1 VSSHAGLSARALDP
15 VVTLP
20 PARVRWLLPLALG
33 AALAAATLIA
43 KGGTSLAPATY
54 VEIAVVLVGA
64 AVAIAALLL
73 APTPQR
79 RWGGITLVLLAAL
92 AAWTALSISWAITPD
107 VAWTEAN
114 RTVAYVAAFAGA
126 IGIARLAPEHG
137 RSILTAVL
145 VACLTICVIGLFK
158 KAFPAVT
165 NSTAE
170 LARLREPLGY
180 WNALG
185 ALAAMAAPACLW
197 LAARRTGHTVSRALG
212 YPLLGLTLVTLLFSY
227 SRGAL
232 VALVLALVFWFA
244 VVPLRLRALTVLLVS
259 GIGAGAVTA
268 WAFFQDALSKDGQPL
283 AARIAAGH
291 TLAVVLLLMLVL
303 LFAAGLAIEW
313 ASSEYTPAAGMR
325 RAIGIA
331 ALSVALLLPVAGV
344 FALALSQRGLPGTV
358 SQAWNSFFSTSATSP
373 GYGPERLGTTSS
385 KRGAYW
391 HEAYLI
397 WSHNELEGA
406 GAGGFMTARREYRR
420 DPVDVRHTHGYV
432 PQTAADLGL
441 TGLLISLAG
450 VIAWLIAARRS
461 TMRPRPGDPESAEP
475 IWRTPSAWSQAAR
488 RRLSALAPHRRG
500 ERVRT
505 AYARGGMADAYPGPL
520 EGARIELLTL
530 VAVVLTF
537 GLHSAIDWTW
547 AFPGVA
553 LIAVVAA
560 GYVAGHGPLGAPGA
574 PRSAS
579 VQARAAAAAV
589 VAIIALVCVW
599 AIWQPQRSAAAVD
612 SSSALLTN
620 NRVGDALLLAKQA
633 VNRDPVAAQ
642 PLYQWAQVESRAGH
656 RAFAVRI
663 LQQAVRLQPRNP
675 DTWQQ
680 LASFQ
685 LNTMN
690 NPSAAFAAL
699 RAALQLDP
707 RSPLLRQEFATAY
720 ARLPRP
726 TLAEGRAGKGAKSGK
741 AGKGQKGALP
751 TTAAGASPAEIAR
764 CRAFVPKAEAQLRN
778 RGLRASKAA
787 KKREKISRCQ
797 AVLRQAGG

>member
-1 VSSHAGLSARALDP
+1 MSSPAALSAPALDP

-20 PARVRWLLPLALG
+20 PTRVRWVLPFALG
-33 AALAAATLIA
+33 AALAAAALIA
-43 KGGTSLAPATY
+43 KGGQSLAPTTY

-64 AVAIAALLL
+64 TLAILGLLV

-107 VAWTEAN
+107 IAWTEAN

-126 IGIARLAPEHG
+126 IGLARLAPEHG
-137 RSILTAVL
+137 RSILIAVV
-145 VACLTICVIGLFK
+145 VACLAICLIALFK

-185 ALAAMAAPACLW
+185 ALAAMAVPACLW
-197 LAARRTGHTVSRALG
+197 LGARRRGYIAVRALG
-212 YPLLGLTLVTLLFSY
+212 YPLLGLALVTLLFSY

-232 VALVLALVFWFA
+232 VALALALVFWFA
-244 VVPLRLRALTVLLVS
+244 VAPLRLRGLTVLLVS
-259 GIGAGAVTA
+259 AIGAGAVTA
-268 WAFFQDALSKDGQPL
+268 WAFYQDALSKDGQPL

-291 TLAVVLLLMLVL
+291 TLAIVLLLMIVL

-313 ASSEYTPAAGMR
+313 ASAEYTPGAATR
-325 RAIGIA
+325 RATGIA
-331 ALSVALLLPVAGV
+331 ALCVALLLPVAGLA
-344 FALALSQRGLPGTV
+344 ALATSQRGLTGSV
-358 SQAWNSFFSTSATSP
+358 SQAWNAFFATSATSP
-373 GYGPERLGTTSS
+373 GYGPERLTTTSS

-397 WSHNELEGA
+397 WSHNKLEGA
-406 GAGGFMTARREYRR
+406 GAGGFATARLEYRR

-432 PQTAADLGL
+432 PQVAADLGL

-450 VIAWLIAARRS
+450 VIAWLIAARRP
-461 TMRPRPGDPESAEP
+461 TLRPRPDDPELGEPLWRRPSDWSA
-475 IWRTPSAWSQAAR
+475 AAGG
-488 RRLSALAPHRRG
+488 RLGGLAPHRLRD
-500 ERVRT
+500 RARA
-505 AYARGGMADAYPGPL
+505 AYARGGVPEPYPGPL
-520 EGARIELLTL
+520 EGARIELITL

-553 LIAVVAA
+553 LIAVVVA
-560 GYVAGHGPLGAPGA
+560 GYVAGHGPVGAPGA

-579 VQARAAAAAV
+579 VRTRAAAAAV
-589 VAIIALVCVW
+589 TAIIALVCAW

-612 SSSALLTN
+612 SSSALLTD

-633 VNRDPVAAQ
+633 VSRDPVADE
-642 PLYQWAQVESRAGH
+642 PLYQWAQVESRAH
-656 RAFAVRI
+656 HPAYAVRI

-675 DTWQQ
+675 DPWQQ
-680 LASFQ
+680 LAAFQ
-685 LNTMN
+685 LGTMN
-690 NPSAAFAAL
+690 NPSAAYAAL

-707 RSPLLRQEFATAY
+707 RSPLLRQEFVAAY
-720 ARLPRP
+720 ARLPRSNV
-726 TLAEGRAGKGAKSGK
+726 TNVRGAGKVAK
-741 AGKGQKGALP
+741 AGKAAKGKKGGAP
-751 TTAAGASPAEIAR
+751 AAAAATPADIAK
-764 CRAFVPKAEAQLRN
+764 CRAFVSKAEQQLRK
-778 RGLRASKAA
+778 RQLSASKIR

-797 AVLRQAGG
+797 AAIRQAGG

>member
-1 VSSHAGLSARALDP
+1 VSSPAGLSAPALDP

-20 PARVRWLLPLALG
+20 PARVRWLLPVALG

-64 AVAIAALLL
+64 GIAIAALLL

-137 RSILTAVL
+137 RSILAAVM
-145 VACLTICVIGLFK
+145 VACLTICVIALFK

-197 LAARRTGHTVSRALG
+197 LAARRTGYAAVRALG
-212 YPLLGLTLVTLLFSY
+212 YPLLGLALVTLIFSY

-232 VALVLALVFWFA
+232 VALALALVFWFA
-244 VVPLRLRALTVLLVS
+244 VVPVRLRALTVLVIS
-259 GIGAGAVTA
+259 AIGAGAVTA
-268 WAFFQDALSKDGQPL
+268 WTFYQDALSKDGQPL

-291 TLAVVLLLMLVL
+291 TLAVVLLLLLVL

-313 ASSEYTPAAGMR
+313 ASSEYTPAAGVR
-325 RAIGIA
+325 RATGTV
-331 ALSVALLLPVAGV
+331 ALCVALLLPVAGV
-344 FALALSQRGLPGTV
+344 VALALSQRGLPGTV
-358 SQAWNSFFSTSATSP
+358 SQAWNSFFSASATSP
-373 GYGPERLGTTSS
+373 TYGPERLTTTSS

-391 HEAYLI
+391 HDAYLI
-397 WSHNELEGA
+397 WSHNKLEGA
-406 GAGGFMTARREYRR
+406 GAGGFITARREYRR
-420 DPVDVRHTHGYV
+420 DPVDVRHSHGYV

-441 TGLLISLAG
+441 TGLVISLAG
-450 VIAWLIAARRS
+450 LIAWLIAARRS
-461 TMRPRPGDPESAEP
+461 TMRPRPGDPEPAEP
-475 IWRTPSAWSQAAR
+475 MWRTPSTWSQTAR
-488 RRLSALAPHRRG
+488 RRLSGLAPRRFG
-500 ERVRT
+500 ERIGA
-505 AYARGGMADAYPGPL
+505 AYARGGVAEPYPGPL

-537 GLHSAIDWTW
+537 GLHAAIDWTW

-560 GYVAGHGPLGAPGA
+560 GYVAGHGPLGALGA
-574 PRSAS
+574 PGSAS
-579 VQARAAAAAV
+579 VQGRAAAAAATAV
-589 VAIIALVCVW
+589 IALVCAW

-612 SSSALLTN
+612 SSSALLTE
-620 NRVGDALLLAKQA
+620 NRIPDALLLAKQA
-633 VNRDPVAAQ
+633 VNRDPVSPQ

-707 RSPLLRQEFATAY
+707 RSPLLRQEFVAAY

-726 TLAEGRAGKGAKSGK
+726 TLAKGPTGTKPPK
-741 AGKGQKGALP
+741 AGKPGKGHKAAAP
-751 TTAAGASPAEIAR
+751 TAVAASPADIAK
-764 CRAFVPKAEAQLRN
+764 CRAFVRKAETQLRK
-778 RGLRASKAA
+778 RHLTASKVR

-797 AVLRQAGG
+797 AAIRQAGG